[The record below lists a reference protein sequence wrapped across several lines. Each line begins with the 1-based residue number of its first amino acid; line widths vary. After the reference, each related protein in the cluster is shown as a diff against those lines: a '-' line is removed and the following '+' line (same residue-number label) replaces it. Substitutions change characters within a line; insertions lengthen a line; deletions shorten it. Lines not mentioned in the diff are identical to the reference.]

1 VSTLRG
7 FLFLFAYTKVY
18 TYLCGMAEKSIRI
31 PKETKQAL
39 RKLVKAKLTKTAT
52 AEYLCVHRLT
62 LSNLLERET
71 CDPKTLTDVNK
82 KLAEWN
88 S

>member
-18 TYLCGMAEKSIRI
+18 TYLWRMKSIRI

-52 AEYLCVHRLT
+52 AEYLGVHRLT

>member
-1 VSTLRG
+1 MSNPKST
-7 FLFLFAYTKVY
+7 
-18 TYLCGMAEKSIRI
+18 II
-31 PKETKQAL
+31 PKETKTAL
-39 RKLVKAKLTKTAT
+39 RKLIKAKLTKVAT
-52 AEYLCVHRLT
+52 AEYLGVHRLT

-82 KLAEWN
+82 KIAEWN

>member
-1 VSTLRG
+1 
-7 FLFLFAYTKVY
+7 
-18 TYLCGMAEKSIRI
+18 
-31 PKETKQAL
+31 
-39 RKLVKAKLTKTAT
+39 
-52 AEYLCVHRLT
+52 LT

>member
-1 VSTLRG
+1 
-7 FLFLFAYTKVY
+7 
-18 TYLCGMAEKSIRI
+18 MKSIRI
-31 PKETKQAL
+31 PKETKTAL
-39 RKLVKAKLTKTAT
+39 RKLIKDKLTKTAT
-52 AEYLCVHRLT
+52 AEYLGVHRLT

-82 KLAEWN
+82 KIAEWN